1 MIAPPFRPEAVV
13 FDLDGLLVDSE
24 EAWRRATRRVVEDL
38 EGRWDDAVH
47 RLLLGSG
54 PVEAARVLAEHL
66 GDGHEATDI
75 GPRLLAAARVE
86 FAAGLVP
93 RPHALE
99 LVRALHGRLPLAV
112 ATNSHRT
119 LAEHALAG
127 AGLAPWFDTV
137 VCAED
142 VAAAKPAPD
151 PYALACAGCG
161 ARPARSVALEDS
173 PPGTMS
179 AKAAGMWVIGCPSI
193 VGVSLPAAD
202 VVVGSLTEIDADLLV
217 RGPRS

>member
-24 EAWRRATRRVVEDL
+24 DAWRRATRRVVEDL
-38 EGRWDDAVH
+38 DGSWDDAVH

-54 PVEAARVLAEHL
+54 PAEAARVLAEYL
-66 GDGHEATDI
+66 GSRHEAADI
-75 GPRLLAAARVE
+75 GRRLFAAASVE
-86 FAAGLVP
+86 FANGLQT

-112 ATNSHRT
+112 ATNSQRA
-119 LAEHALAG
+119 LADRALAG
-127 AGLAPWFDTV
+127 TGLAPWFDVV
-137 VCAED
+137 VCADD
-142 VAAAKPAPD
+142 VSAPKPAPD

-161 ARPARSVALEDS
+161 ARPARSVGLEDS
-173 PPGTMS
+173 PAGTMS
-179 AKAAGMWVIGCPSI
+179 AKAAGLWVIGCPSL

-202 VVVGSLTEIDADLLV
+202 VVVDSLSEVDAALLA
-217 RGPRS
+217 RGLLP